1 MRMTHRLKTAVLFA
15 ALGWMSSPSQAQ
27 TAAELQAQFQRDYAA
42 CETQQATTELEDCRR
57 EARNAYAEAK
67 RGLLANAP
75 NTPYHDNASQR
86 CQVHKDWQDRLAC
99 EDRMRGG
106 GRTEGSVEGGGV
118 LREIVRPVVG
128 Q

>member
-1 MRMTHRLKTAVLFA
+1 MRMTHTLTVATVLA
-15 ALGWMSSPSQAQ
+15 AACGGCGLAHAQ
-27 TAAELQAQFQRDYAA
+27 TPAELQAQFQQDYAA

-75 NTPYHDNASQR
+75 NTPYQDNANER
-86 CQVHKDWQDRLAC
+86 CQVHSDWQDRLAC
-99 EDRMRGG
+99 EERMRGEG
-106 GRTEGSVEGGGV
+106 SVEGSVEGGGV
-118 LREIVRPVVG
+118 LREIVRPIVG

>member
-1 MRMTHRLKTAVLFA
+1 MRSLSTLLTAVACAICLSA
-15 ALGWMSSPSQAQ
+15 SAHAQ
-27 TAAELQAQFQRDYAA
+27 SLAELQAQFQKDYAA

-67 RGLLANAP
+67 RGLLNNAP
-75 NTPYHDNASQR
+75 NTPYQDNASQR

-99 EDRMRGG
+99 EERMRGE
-106 GRTEGSVEGGGV
+106 GRVEGSVEGGGV
-118 LREIVRPVVG
+118 LRERVRPLVG

>member
-1 MRMTHRLKTAVLFA
+1 MRQTRSLRMAAWLSVLVWC
-15 ALGWMSSPSQAQ
+15 GWAQAQ
-27 TAAELQAQFQRDYAA
+27 SLAELQAQFQKDYAA

-67 RGLLANAP
+67 RGLLNDAP
-75 NTPYHDNASQR
+75 STPYQDNASQR

-99 EDRMRGG
+99 EERMRGE
-106 GRTEGSVEGGGV
+106 GRVEGSVEGGGL
-118 LREIVRPVVG
+118 LRQIERPLVG

>member
-1 MRMTHRLKTAVLFA
+1 MRMPHTLTVTAMLIH
-15 ALGWMSSPSQAQ
+15 LGWMSGTSHAQ
-27 TAAELQAQFQRDYAA
+27 TPAELQAQFQRDYAA
-42 CETQQATTELEDCRR
+42 CDTQQATTELEDCRR

-75 NTPYHDNASQR
+75 NTPYQDNASQR
-86 CQVHKDWQDRLAC
+86 CQVHPDWQDRLAC
-99 EDRMRGG
+99 EERMRGEG
-106 GRTEGSVEGGGV
+106 AVEGSVEGGGV

>member
-1 MRMTHRLKTAVLFA
+1 MRITSTWRAV
-15 ALGWMSSPSQAQ
+15 ALLATTVGCSGMAHAQ
-27 TAAELQAQFQRDYAA
+27 TAAELQAQFQQDYAA

-75 NTPYHDNASQR
+75 NTPYQDNASQR
-86 CQVHKDWQDRLAC
+86 CQVHQDWQDRLAC
-99 EDRMRGG
+99 EERMRGEG
-106 GRTEGSVEGGGV
+106 SVEGSVEGGGV

>member
-1 MRMTHRLKTAVLFA
+1 MCASYGLAY
-15 ALGWMSSPSQAQ
+15 AQ
-27 TAAELQAQFQRDYAA
+27 TAAELQTQFQQDYAA

-67 RGLLANAP
+67 RGLLADAP
-75 NTPYHDNASQR
+75 NTPYQDNASQR
-86 CQVHKDWQDRLAC
+86 CQVHQDWQDRLAC
-99 EDRMRGG
+99 EERMRGEG
-106 GRTEGSVEGGGV
+106 SVEGSVEGGGV